1 MTQAADRELGR
12 RRLRFELRELLLVAA
27 GGVPGA
33 LLRWQAAV
41 QLGPWLGGSAGAD
54 LLVNV
59 LGSFLLGFLAG
70 PIPHRTSLLLWL
82 GIGFCGCLTTFSSWM
97 LDVVHLIEAQQPWQ
111 GLVLVLATL
120 GLGVA
125 ASLLGLLS
133 SRRIFRGRAGF

>member
-1 MTQAADRELGR
+1 MSRT
-12 RRLRFELRELLLVAA
+12 
-27 GGVPGA
+27 

-41 QLGPWLGGSAGAD
+41 QLGPWLGGSVGAD

-70 PIPHRTSLLLWL
+70 PIPNRTSLLLWL

-133 SRRIFRGRAGF
+133 SRRIFLGRAGF

>member
-1 MTQAADRELGR
+1 MTQAAERQLGH

-70 PIPHRTSLLLWL
+70 PIRHRTSLLLWL

-97 LDVVHLIEAQQPWQ
+97 LDVVHLLEAQQPWQ

-120 GLGVA
+120 SLGLA

-133 SRRIFRGRAGF
+133 SRMVFRARRDG